1 MKAQAITTAPAVA
14 RYLLADAARSQR
26 VILPFV
32 VQIGVLAVL
41 FGGDP
46 GPLPAPWGVSCLTA
60 YPVAAWLA
68 LTIANT
74 EDAVQRS
81 VTVVAA
87 GGPGPVAAGTL
98 LAALVGDLL
107 LTVLSVGW
115 GGATMPH
122 AGPTT
127 IATGALAHLAATV
140 TGTALGVLCARPLV
154 PRIGWSLL
162 LGVIVVIATAVQ
174 PWLPPV
180 GAAIAVLVDGRG
192 TAALVVP
199 VVLACVLAVGAAAV
213 SAAAA
218 RRA

>member
-1 MKAQAITTAPAVA
+1 MRAQTSTTASAVA

-26 VILPFV
+26 VVLPFV
-32 VQIGVLAVL
+32 VQVGVLAVL

-46 GPLPAPWGVSCLTA
+46 GPLPAPWSVSCLVA

-68 LTIANT
+68 LTVANT
-74 EDAVQRS
+74 EDPVQRS

-107 LTVLSVGW
+107 LTVMSVGW
-115 GGATMPH
+115 GAVTTSYS
-122 AGPTT
+122 GPTT
-127 IATGALAHLAATV
+127 IATGVLAHLAATV
-140 TGTALGVLCARPLV
+140 TGTAVGLLCARPLV
-154 PRIGWSLL
+154 SRIGWSLL

-180 GAAIAVLVDGRG
+180 GAAIAVLVDDRG
-192 TAALVVP
+192 PAALAIP
-199 VVLACVLAVGAAAV
+199 VVLALVLAVGAAVV
-213 SAAAA
+213 STAAA